1 MNPNVLWRGSPATS
15 SVDLMVLMSL
25 LLYLPL
31 WRIFFI
37 SCFFTGS
44 FKSERET
51 FTRASWW
58 GDDEVGCILRAP
70 GRRQTLLEPWDSFHF
85 TPAAIMMMPFK
96 CQVKKKKKEKQ
107 NKIIKKNPGQ
117 VIYETPC
124 FLTAI
129 FSDGHRVFIF
139 YFLYSLTKVKN
150 FVFQLTSSR
159 DLEHMHAETT
169 RMKLRVIGQ
178 IVRLN

>member
-1 MNPNVLWRGSPATS
+1 
-15 SVDLMVLMSL
+15 
-25 LLYLPL
+25 
-31 WRIFFI
+31 
-37 SCFFTGS
+37 
-44 FKSERET
+44 
-51 FTRASWW
+51 
-58 GDDEVGCILRAP
+58 
-70 GRRQTLLEPWDSFHF
+70 
-85 TPAAIMMMPFK
+85 
-96 CQVKKKKKEKQ
+96 
-107 NKIIKKNPGQ
+107 

-178 IVRLN
+178 IVRLNLKKKKNKKTETQNRKSTLVCNADLSCVLDHLCESFFSLLRYAALEANLHKGEFLVRVHSTQAYGVCLEAY